1 MGRSPRISN
10 ADLVAAATRVA
21 ARLGP
26 ARATVELIAREAIVP
41 VGSVYHRFPS
51 RAALMA
57 EAWID
62 AAGRFGADVIAR
74 LDAAKT
80 LEDVLE
86 AALVTSRFA
95 RADPSAG
102 VVLFANRREDFL
114 ADAPGPSKARAAA
127 LTSALQGSI
136 AAAARR
142 LLPGNRRGASS
153 SPWRFSGFPMVP
165 CVSSCPRRCR
175 RRSSIR
181 LFWPPPAA
189 RSPSRSSCRR

>member
-1 MGRSPRISN
+1 MPAWWPPPPASPPP
-10 ADLVAAATRVA
+10 
-21 ARLGP
+21 GP
-26 ARATVELIAREAIVP
+26 ARATVELIAREAGVP

-57 EAWID
+57 EVWID

-86 AALVTSRFA
+86 AALVTSSFA

-114 ADAPGPSKARAAA
+114 ADAPGPSKARAAE

-142 LLPGNRRGASS
+142 LLPGNRRGRELLSVAVLGI
-153 SPWRFSGFPMVP
+153 PYGAVRIFFPQAVP
-165 CVSSCPRRCR
+165 PPELDSV
-175 RRSSIR
+175 I
-181 LFWPPPAA
+181 LPPPAA
-189 RSPSRSSCRR
+189 RSPSRSTSRR

>member
-26 ARATVELIAREAIVP
+26 ARATVELIAREAGVP

-51 RAALMA
+51 RAALLA
-57 EAWID
+57 EVWIA
-62 AAGRFGADVIAR
+62 AAGRFGADVIAH

-80 LEDVLE
+80 ARELPD

-95 RADPSAG
+95 REDPSAG
-102 VVLFANRREDFL
+102 VVLLANRREDFL
-114 ADAPGPSKARAAA
+114 AEAPTQAKARAAE
-127 LTSALQGSI
+127 LTSALQNSI

-142 LLPGNRRGASS
+142 LLPGNRRGRELLAVAILGI
-153 SPWRFSGFPMVP
+153 PYGAVRIFLPQAV
-165 CVSSCPRRCR
+165 
-175 RRSSIR
+175 
-181 LFWPPPAA
+181 PPPELDSVILAA
-189 RSPSRSSCRR
+189 SRGALS

>member
-26 ARATVELIAREAIVP
+26 ARATVELIARDAIVP

-142 LLPGNRRGASS
+142 LLPGNRRGRELIAVAIL
-153 SPWRFSGFPMVP
+153 GVP
-165 CVSSCPRRCR
+165 YGAVRIFLPQAV
-175 RRSSIR
+175 
-181 LFWPPPAA
+181 PPPELDSVILAAA
-189 RSPSRSSCRR
+189 RGALA

>member
-1 MGRSPRISN
+1 MGRKPRVSD

-26 ARATVELIAREAIVP
+26 ARATVELIAKEARVP

-51 RAALMA
+51 RAALLA
-57 EAWID
+57 AVWIA

-74 LDAAKT
+74 LDTAKT
-80 LEDVLE
+80 VDELLE
-86 AALVTSRFA
+86 AALVTPGFV

-114 ADAPGPSKARAAA
+114 ADAPGPSKNRAAE

-136 AAAARR
+136 AGAARR
-142 LLPGNRRGASS
+142 LLPGTRRG
-153 SPWRFSGFPMVP
+153 REL
-165 CVSSCPRRCR
+165 VSVAILGIPYGAVR
-175 RRSSIR
+175 IF
-181 LFWPPPAA
+181 LPQALPPPELDSVILAAA
-189 RSPSRSSCRR
+189 RAALG